1 MKALWLEP
9 GSAPVPMTLKNDSV
23 AVRDGPLHGHF
34 PRYRNGAQGEERL
47 MLAFGHYQTIPHHMK
62 HVGGNVYRDHISS
75 QILVFQNMD
84 KNVAE
89 PESQDPDF
97 EMHDGFRCAMS
108 FVYMHPGS
116 PETTLRI
123 GYNNDG
129 ECKVSWQGKTPTGWW
144 AVNQLQPDARL
155 PSGIDATEP
164 VLSIRFNCKGDETQ
178 ESGTV
183 YGLLLE
189 TSHVYRAIG
198 SVAKNG
204 QVRFYPDDEI
214 RYCKRWHIVL
224 VSKVKPAFVY

>member
-9 GSAPVPMTLKNDSV
+9 GRAPVTMTLENDRV
-23 AVRDGPLHGHF
+23 AVREGPLHGHYH
-34 PRYRNGAQGEERL
+34 RYTNGAQGEEHL
-47 MLAFGHYQTIPHHMK
+47 MLAFGHYQTTPHHMK
-62 HVGGNVYRDHISS
+62 HVGGNMYRDHISS

-116 PETTLRI
+116 AETTLRI

-144 AVNQLQPDARL
+144 AVHQLQPDTIL

-164 VLSIRFNCKGDETQ
+164 VFSIRFNCKGDETQ

-183 YGLLLE
+183 YGLLLG

-198 SVAKNG
+198 SMDKNG
-204 QVRFYPDDEI
+204 QVCFYTDDELH
-214 RYCKRWHIVL
+214 YCKQWHIVL
-224 VSKVKPAFVY
+224 VSKAKPAFVY

>member
-9 GSAPVPMTLKNDSV
+9 GRAPVTMTLENDRV
-23 AVRDGPLHGHF
+23 AVREGALHGHYH
-34 PRYRNGAQGEERL
+34 RYTDGAQGEEHL
-47 MLAFGHYQTIPHHMK
+47 MLAFGEEKKPPFRMK
-62 HVGGNVYRDHISS
+62 HVGSNVYRNYNRS

-97 EMHDGFRCAMS
+97 ERHDGFRCANS

-116 PETTLRI
+116 AETTLRI
-123 GYNNDG
+123 GFDKDG
-129 ECKVSWQGKTPTGWW
+129 ECKVSWQGGTPTGWW
-144 AVNQLQPDARL
+144 AVNQLQPDTRL
-155 PSGIDATEP
+155 PSGTDATEP
-164 VLSIRFNCKGDETQ
+164 VFSIRFNCKGDETQ

>member
-1 MKALWLEP
+1 MPALWLEP
-9 GSAPVPMTLKNDSV
+9 GKAALAMTLDDGQV
-23 AVRDGPLHGHF
+23 AVGAGPLHGHYHMYTD
-34 PRYRNGAQGEERL
+34 RAQGEKRL
-47 MLAFGHYQTIPHHMK
+47 MLAHGDENKHPFCMK
-62 HVGGNVYRDHISS
+62 HVGGNVYRAHTKS

-144 AVNQLQPDARL
+144 AVHQPQPDAIL

-198 SVAKNG
+198 SVDKNG
-204 QVRFYPDDEI
+204 QVRLYDDDDLG
-214 RYCKRWHIVL
+214 YCKRWHIVL

>member
-9 GSAPVPMTLKNDSV
+9 GRAPVTMTLENDRV
-23 AVRDGPLHGHF
+23 AVRAGPLHGH
-34 PRYRNGAQGEERL
+34 YRMYTNGAQGEKHL
-47 MLAFGHYQTIPHHMK
+47 MLAFGDEKKPPFRMK
-62 HVGGNVYRDHISS
+62 HVGGNVYRDHIRS

-144 AVNQLQPDARL
+144 AVHQLQPDTIL

-164 VLSIRFNCKGDETQ
+164 VFSIRFNCKGDETQ

-183 YGLLLE
+183 YGLLLG

-198 SVAKNG
+198 SVDKNG
-204 QVRFYPDDEI
+204 QVCFYTDDELDS
-214 RYCKRWHIVL
+214 CKPWHIVL
-224 VSKVKPAFVY
+224 VSRSKAAFEY